1 MEPKIENASAKI
13 FIGFRMKM
21 SLTNN
26 QTFTLWNA
34 FMKRQKEIKNRISS
48 DLFSLQ
54 CYQEGYFNHFNPA
67 NEFEKWAAVEVDAVA
82 SVPENMETLRLAA
95 GNYAVFTHIGGAET
109 AAKTF
114 QYIFQQWL
122 PQSEYDLDNRPHF
135 EILGDKYKKGS
146 PDSEEEIWIP
156 IQPKLKN

>member
-1 MEPKIENASAKI
+1 MKPEIAHTSAKI

-21 SLTNN
+21 SLANN
-26 QTFTLWNA
+26 LTYTLWST
-34 FMKRQKEIKNRISS
+34 FMKRRKEIKNCVGT

-54 CYQEGYFNHFNPA
+54 SYDENYFARFDPA
-67 NEFEKWAAVEVDAVA
+67 NEFEKWAAIEVDVID
-82 SVPENMETLRLAA
+82 SVPENMEVMQLPA
-95 GNYAVFTHIGGAET
+95 GNYAVFTHIGAAET

-122 PQSEYDLDNRPHF
+122 PQSAYDLDNRPHF
-135 EILGDKYKKGS
+135 EILGDKYQNGQ

-156 IQPKLKN
+156 IRPKPKN